1 MKLSSS
7 TILNGLS
14 QVSFNLTSVWLG
26 VLIITPGFSG
36 VNISQYLDLLLKN
49 LPPAI
54 MSLVVGMILLERSKN
69 DI

>member
-1 MKLSSS
+1 MKLSSA

-26 VLIITPGFSG
+26 VLIITPGFSAG
-36 VNISQYLDLLLKN
+36 NSLQNLDLLLRN

-54 MSLVVGMILLERSKN
+54 ITLIIGMVLLERSKQ
-69 DI
+69 